1 MWLITPQLT
10 RCGLWTRYLT
20 CLLMVLG
27 ATRLFAADAPAQ
39 GIGTPPLDYSRH
51 IRPILSNYC
60 FKCHGPDEKVRKGGL
75 RLDLREAALM
85 PATSGDKAIIP
96 GQPAASELI
105 ARITS
110 TDPTQVM
117 PPPDTNKKLTPQ
129 EIELLQQWIQQ
140 GADYKLHWSYLK
152 PQRPV
157 LPEIQ
162 NRAWPRTALDHFIL
176 HRLEKAGSK
185 PAPEADRATLIRRLT
200 LDLTGLPPTLQ
211 DVDQFLNDPTVDAY
225 EKVVDRLLAS
235 PHFGERMAQ
244 EWLDL
249 SRYGDTNGYENDS
262 DRSMWKYRDWV
273 INAFN
278 ANMPFDEFTIA
289 QVAGDLLPN
298 ATPEQRTATG
308 FSRNVTY
315 NEEGGADPEEY
326 LVKYAVDRAS
336 TLSTVYLGMTM
347 ACAECHDHKYD
358 PLSQKDFYSLFAFF
372 NSVDGER
379 GAQGHDVAL
388 PPLLSFPTAE
398 QTATLERVKTQLA
411 EFDTR
416 LVQELAKVNV
426 DEVPVQT
433 ALNAESRDY
442 AWVDD
447 YLPVGAAPQGNEA
460 EKSWLWS
467 DQPGVPVFSRKYTHS
482 RTAKGLSQHYFTGAA
497 AGLQIGDGDKFFA
510 YLYID
515 PAAVPKT
522 VMLQFNDGT
531 WEHRAYWG
539 EDLVTWGAGGT
550 ASRLPMGP
558 VPTVGG
564 WVRLEVDAKAIGLMP
579 GAIVNGMA
587 FTQVDGKIQWD
598 KAGLVTRTPQA
609 PLPEESL
616 ATWEKFELGPP
627 NPPTKLAAP
636 ILELLKIAADKRT
649 DAQKLEIRN
658 HFVRYLFSKSRETFD
673 PLNKQIDE
681 LKALETTTNA
691 AITTTMVMT
700 EMEKPRGAFVLMRGN
715 YQTPGEAVTP
725 NVPAILPPLPA
736 DKPANRLGL
745 AYWLVDK
752 ENPLTA
758 RVTVNR
764 YWKQFFG
771 TGLVKTQEDFGSQ
784 GEFPTHPELLD
795 WLALEFMGVTGTE
808 MSPGSVAAN
817 GPASWNIKAFIRL
830 IVTSATYRQSSNP
843 QGQIIESDP
852 FNRLL
857 AHGSRFRL
865 PAEMIRDNALAIS
878 GLLNKELGGKSVY
891 PYQPADYYSDKGRW
905 KWQQSTGPDLYRRGL
920 YTFWRRTTF
929 YPSFQVFDAPTRES
943 CTVDRPR
950 TNTPLQALVTLNDP
964 VYVEAA
970 RVFGQRVMLEGGD
983 TVPNRLAHA
992 FRLCVARPPRDS
1004 EMAILEKIYAAQLA
1018 KYQADSVAAVALV
1031 SNGTAARPSQ
1041 LAVPELAAWTA
1052 VSNVLLNLDETISRE

>member
-1 MWLITPQLT
+1 MVSGLVQLRAAETP
-10 RCGLWTRYLT
+10 
-20 CLLMVLG
+20 
-27 ATRLFAADAPAQ
+27 APA
-39 GIGTPPLDYSRH
+39 TAVAALDYSRH
-51 IRPILSNYC
+51 IRPILSNHC
-60 FKCHGPDEKVRKGGL
+60 FKCHGPDENVRKGGL
-75 RLDLREAALM
+75 RLDLRDAALL
-85 PATSGDKAIIP
+85 PAASGDKAIVP
-96 GQPAASELI
+96 GQPAASELV

-110 TDPTQVM
+110 ADPAQVM
-117 PPPDTNKKLTPQ
+117 PPPDANKKLTPQ

-140 GADYKLHWSYLK
+140 GADYKLHWSYVK

-162 NRAWPRTALDHFIL
+162 QRDWPRTPIDHFIL

-185 PAPEADRATLIRRLT
+185 PAPEADRITLIRRLT
-200 LDLTGLPPTLQ
+200 LDLTGLPPTISE
-211 DVDQFLNDPTVDAY
+211 VDQFVNDASPDAY
-225 EKVVDRLLAS
+225 EKVVDRLLSS

-289 QVAGDLLPN
+289 QIAGDLLPE

-315 NEEGGADPEEY
+315 NEEGGADPDEY
-326 LVKYAVDRAS
+326 LVKYAVDRTS
-336 TLSTVYLGMTM
+336 TLATVYLGMTM

-398 QTATLERVKTQLA
+398 QTATLTRTKAQLA
-411 EFDTR
+411 ELDAR
-416 LVQELAKVNV
+416 LVQELAKVNL
-426 DEVPVQT
+426 DEVPP
-433 ALNAESRDY
+433 AAASEPRDY
-442 AWVDD
+442 VWVDD
-447 YLPVGAAPQGNEA
+447 ALPTGAAPQGNEA
-460 EKSWLWS
+460 EKSWQWV
-467 DQPGVPVFSRKYTHS
+467 DQPAAQVLSRKFSHT
-482 RTAKGLSQHYFTGAA
+482 RTAKGLSQHYFTGAQS
-497 AGLQIGDGDKFFA
+497 GLKIGEGDKLFA
-510 YLYID
+510 YLFID
-515 PAAVPKT
+515 PATPPKT
-522 VMLQFNDGT
+522 IMLQFNDGS

-539 EDLVTWGAGGT
+539 EDLVTWGANGT
-550 ASRLPMGP
+550 ASRLPLGP

-564 WVRLEVDAKAIGLMP
+564 WVRLEVDAQAIGLAP
-579 GAIVNGMA
+579 GTIVNGMA
-587 FTQVDGKIQWD
+587 FTQVEGKVHWD
-598 KAGLVTRTPQA
+598 KAGIATRTPQA
-609 PLPEESL
+609 PLPDESL
-616 ATWEKFELGPP
+616 LAWEKFELGTP
-627 NPPTKLAAP
+627 NPPTKLAAT
-636 ILELLKIAADKRT
+636 ILDLLKIAADKRT

-658 HFVRYLFSKSRETFD
+658 HFVRYVYAKSRATFD
-673 PLNKQIDE
+673 PINKQLEE
-681 LKALETTTNA
+681 LKALETKTNA

-700 EMEKPRGAFVLMRGN
+700 EMAKPRGAFVLMRGN

-736 DKPANRLGL
+736 GQPANRLGL
-745 AYWLVDK
+745 ANWLIDTD
-752 ENPLTA
+752 NPLTA

-771 TGLVKTQEDFGSQ
+771 TGLVKTLEDFGSQ

-795 WLALEFMGVTGTE
+795 WLALEFMSPS
-808 MSPGSVAAN
+808 SPGAGPGAATAVGTAN
-817 GPASWNIKAFIRL
+817 RWNIKEIIRL

-843 QGQIIESDP
+843 AGQNLEHDP

-857 AHGSRFRL
+857 AHGARFRL

-878 GLLNKELGGKSVY
+878 GLLNRELGGKSVY

-943 CTVDRPR
+943 CAVDRPR

-983 TVPNRLAHA
+983 SVPARLAYA
-992 FRLCVARPPRDS
+992 FRLCVARIPR
-1004 EMAILEKIYAAQLA
+1004 EQELQVLEKIYASQLT
-1018 KYQADSVAAVALV
+1018 KYQTDNGAAVALV
-1031 SNGTAARPSQ
+1031 SNGTAARPAQ